1 MLNFFSALTFLTII
15 RIPRLGNW
23 EDGQKVLYFPLVG
36 ILIGLGLWGVDTIG
50 SLLFNLELRCA
61 FDLIFLAIIS
71 GGLHLDGLA
80 DSADGILAHRGREK
94 ALEIMRDS
102 RIGVMGTLVV
112 FFCLLLKFTSL
123 QGLPET
129 TRWIWLIAA
138 PALARTS
145 MAIGLIFTDYARNE
159 GGLGTVFF
167 QKNRY
172 SLLSLSPLALLIP
185 LLISPVSG
193 LIALAGFFIT
203 LALLFSFFNRTI
215 GGMTGD
221 TLGATAEIVEAVI
234 MVEGVVLSHW
244 ISL

>member
-1 MLNFFSALTFLTII
+1 MLNFFSALAFLTII
-15 RIPRLGNW
+15 RIPKLGDW
-23 EDGQKVLYFPLVG
+23 EDGKKVLYFPLIG

-50 SLLFNLELRCA
+50 GMAFNLELRCA
-61 FDLIFLAIIS
+61 FDLIFLALIS
-71 GGLHLDGLA
+71 GGIHLDGLA

-102 RIGVMGTLVV
+102 RIGVMGALVV
-112 FFCLLLKFTSL
+112 FFCLLIKFTAL

-129 TRWIWLIAA
+129 TRWLWLITA
-138 PALARTS
+138 PALARTALS
-145 MAIGLIFTDYARNE
+145 AALVFMNYARSE

-172 SLLSLSPLALLIP
+172 SLLSLSPFTLFIP
-185 LLISPVSG
+185 MLVNPISG
-193 LIALAGFFIT
+193 FIALMGFLIT

-221 TLGATAEIVEAVI
+221 TLGATAEIIEAVI
-234 MVEGVVLSHW
+234 LVEGVILSRLL
-244 ISL
+244 SL